1 MMMRA
6 KVTLDLDNA
15 TIESVSNRLAN
26 QLMALAGTSFVLL
39 FLVLAFFA
47 LNWILS
53 LFMSFSRSILG
64 IGLVLTTGALFGA
77 SIQLHRH
84 QNLEKETR
92 YPLRIT
98 GASQETTSV
107 AEEASDRLGPNA
119 PPLIL
124 AQEPIRVG
132 GEVAPQ
138 KRSKTSPRSI
148 RRQPYKLA
156 SKVR

>member
-53 LFMSFSRSILG
+53 LFMSVLFPLNSRHRSGPHNGCI
-64 IGLVLTTGALFGA
+64 IW
-77 SIQLHRH
+77 SLH
-84 QNLEKETR
+84 
-92 YPLRIT
+92 
-98 GASQETTSV
+98 SV
-107 AEEASDRLGPNA
+107 APSP
-119 PPLIL
+119 
-124 AQEPIRVG
+124 EPRERNQVPVKNYRGISGDHFCSRGSV
-132 GEVAPQ
+132 
-138 KRSKTSPRSI
+138 
-148 RRQPYKLA
+148 
-156 SKVR
+156 